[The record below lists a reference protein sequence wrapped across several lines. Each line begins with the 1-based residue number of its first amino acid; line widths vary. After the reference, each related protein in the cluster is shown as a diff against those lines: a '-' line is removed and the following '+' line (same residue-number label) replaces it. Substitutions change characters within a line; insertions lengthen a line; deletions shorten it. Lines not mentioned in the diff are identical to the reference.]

1 VVDVPQRTELAGVSI
16 STSATRPMS
25 TEATPDT
32 AATQPIERRLG
43 ALDWSAI
50 EADLSARGYAE
61 TAPVL
66 TPSECARIAD
76 SFDEVSR
83 FRSTIDMAKHRFGIG
98 VYRYFAYPLP
108 EIISELREHAYAP
121 LSRIANAWHERLGIP
136 QRFPSTLADFL
147 EQCAAAGQTRPTP
160 LVLRYEAG
168 GYNCLH
174 QDLYGDLAF
183 PMQMLCFLDRP
194 GVDYEG
200 GEFVMVEQR
209 PRAQSAAEVIAGR
222 QGALVFFTTRTRP
235 VAGSRGYY
243 RVNVRHGV
251 SRVRAGVRRTLGVI
265 FHDAR

>member
-1 VVDVPQRTELAGVSI
+1 MTTMDT
-16 STSATRPMS
+16 TATRS
-25 TEATPDT
+25 
-32 AATQPIERRLG
+32 IEQRLR
-43 ALDWSAI
+43 ALDWDAI

-66 TPSECARIAD
+66 TPSECARVAQ
-76 SFDEVSR
+76 SFDDSSR
-83 FRSTIDMAKHRFGIG
+83 FRSTIDMARHRFGRG
-98 VYRYFAYPLP
+98 TYRYFAHPLP
-108 EIISELREHAYAP
+108 DVVAELREHAYAP
-121 LSRIANAWHERLGIP
+121 LRRVANSWNEKLGIP
-136 QRFPSTLADFL
+136 ERYPSTLQDFL
-147 EQCAAAGQTRPTP
+147 RQCRAAGQTRPTP

-174 QDLYGDLAF
+174 QDLYGELAF
-183 PMQMLCFLDRP
+183 PMQLLCFLDRP

-209 PRAQSAAEVIAGR
+209 PRAQSAAEVVTGR

-235 VAGSRGYY
+235 VEGGRGHY

-251 SRVRAGVRRTLGVI
+251 SRVRAGVRRTLGII

>member
-1 VVDVPQRTELAGVSI
+1 MKTLA
-16 STSATRPMS
+16 
-25 TEATPDT
+25 T
-32 AATQPIERRLG
+32 AATPSIEQRVR
-43 ALDWSAI
+43 ALDWDTI

-66 TPSECARIAD
+66 TPSECARVAETFDD
-76 SFDEVSR
+76 SSR
-83 FRSTIDMAKHRFGIG
+83 FRSTIDMARHRFGVG
-98 VYRYFAYPLP
+98 TYRYFAYPLP
-108 EIISELREHAYAP
+108 DIVAELREQAYAP
-121 LSRIANAWHERLGIP
+121 LRRVANAWNEKLGIP
-136 QRFPSTLADFL
+136 ERYPSTLKDFL
-147 EQCAAAGQTRPTP
+147 QLCSAVGQTRPTP

-174 QDLYGDLAF
+174 QDLYGELAF

-209 PRAQSAAEVIAGR
+209 PRAQSAAEVVTGR

-235 VAGSRGYY
+235 VAGGRGHY

-251 SRVRAGVRRTLGVI
+251 GRVRTGVRRTLGII